1 MKSSSFQQAIQAQFD
16 CLTKKVIK
24 RAAMKYNRDISRRLK
39 HEVPFSEISDL
50 ELNKAGVYDKYSSD
64 YTAFN
69 VLGMEVQ
76 VSDDQLSKA
85 LKCLPE
91 RKRNIILLSYFMDMS
106 DAEIGELM
114 NVVRTT
120 VYRHRTSTSGRI
132 TKNDGGGISM
142 DKDQKHIPFAV
153 IVAATNGDETAIQ
166 EILDF
171 YDGYIS
177 KLSLRKLYDEY
188 GNVYMVVDSELK
200 GRIQAAVMDMIA
212 NFEIVVI

>member
-1 MKSSSFQQAIQAQFD
+1 
-16 CLTKKVIK
+16 
-24 RAAMKYNRDISRRLK
+24 
-39 HEVPFSEISDL
+39 
-50 ELNKAGVYDKYSSD
+50 
-64 YTAFN
+64 
-69 VLGMEVQ
+69 
-76 VSDDQLSKA
+76 
-85 LKCLPE
+85 
-91 RKRNIILLSYFMDMS
+91 
-106 DAEIGELM
+106 
-114 NVVRTT
+114 
-120 VYRHRTSTSGRI
+120 
-132 TKNDGGGISM
+132 M

-153 IVAATNGDETAIQ
+153 IVVATNGDEAAIQ

>member
-1 MKSSSFQQAIQAQFD
+1 
-16 CLTKKVIK
+16 
-24 RAAMKYNRDISRRLK
+24 
-39 HEVPFSEISDL
+39 
-50 ELNKAGVYDKYSSD
+50 
-64 YTAFN
+64 
-69 VLGMEVQ
+69 
-76 VSDDQLSKA
+76 
-85 LKCLPE
+85 
-91 RKRNIILLSYFMDMS
+91 
-106 DAEIGELM
+106 
-114 NVVRTT
+114 
-120 VYRHRTSTSGRI
+120 
-132 TKNDGGGISM
+132 M

-153 IVAATNGDETAIQ
+153 IVSAKNGAETAIQ

>member
-1 MKSSSFQQAIQAQFD
+1 
-16 CLTKKVIK
+16 
-24 RAAMKYNRDISRRLK
+24 MKYNRDISRRLK

-120 VYRHRTSTSGRI
+120 VYRHRTSTLEELR
-132 TKNDGGGISM
+132 KNDGGGISM

>member
-1 MKSSSFQQAIQAQFD
+1 
-16 CLTKKVIK
+16 
-24 RAAMKYNRDISRRLK
+24 
-39 HEVPFSEISDL
+39 
-50 ELNKAGVYDKYSSD
+50 
-64 YTAFN
+64 
-69 VLGMEVQ
+69 
-76 VSDDQLSKA
+76 
-85 LKCLPE
+85 
-91 RKRNIILLSYFMDMS
+91 
-106 DAEIGELM
+106 
-114 NVVRTT
+114 
-120 VYRHRTSTSGRI
+120 
-132 TKNDGGGISM
+132 M

-153 IVAATNGDETAIQ
+153 IVATTNGDEAAIQ